1 MPVID
6 VENLTDLEKAKMEL
20 EQKKKEVQL
29 ERAMVSSSNKFQ
41 IIYMTDMQ
49 SLFDSKCFGPSLA
62 KLFLNQRL
70 GNVQTDLFV
79 LGVMERI

>member
-29 ERAMVSSSNKFQ
+29 ERAMVSSK
-41 IIYMTDMQ
+41 
-49 SLFDSKCFGPSLA
+49 
-62 KLFLNQRL
+62 
-70 GNVQTDLFV
+70 
-79 LGVMERI
+79 